1 MPQYKFRGRDKHG
14 SEISGELESMN
25 RDGVL
30 RTLQDQGVTPIA
42 IEESRSQS
50 KDVFEEIKK
59 WLPEKK
65 ISAEEMIIFCRQM
78 HALQRA
84 GVPLIRSIHGLIQSV
99 RSEALE
105 KALKKISDD
114 LESGTPLSI
123 SMEHQSNQFSPIMI
137 NMMRVGE
144 NTGNLDEVFV
154 KVAQYLELE
163 RETKKRM
170 KQATRYPTIVVVA
183 ISVAITVINLF
194 VIPAFSGV
202 FAKAKMEL
210 PMATKILMATSSFT
224 VEYGWF
230 ILAGLILLVLAT
242 MHYVNTPEGRHT
254 WDKYKLRAPLVGGI
268 FERITLARFSRVFAM
283 LTRSGVPILQ
293 ALNVVSGAVGNAY
306 IGHNIL
312 KMQSQIERGESLTQT
327 AINSG
332 LFTPLVIQMIAVGE
346 ESGTLDKMLDDVA
359 AFYED
364 EVDYDLK
371 TLADAIEPILL
382 VAMGVMVLILA
393 LGVFLPMWDM
403 SSMARR

>member
-1 MPQYKFRGRDKHG
+1 MTQYKYRGRDKNG
-14 SEISGELESMN
+14 TEISGELEGIN
-25 RDGVL
+25 RDAVL
-30 RTLQDQGVTPIA
+30 RTLQGQGVTPIA

-65 ISAEEMIIFCRQM
+65 ITAEEMIIFCRQM

-105 KALKKISDD
+105 LALRKIADD
-114 LESGTPLSI
+114 LESGTPLST
-123 SMEHQSNQFSPIMI
+123 SMSNQSKQFSPIMI

-144 NTGNLDEVFV
+144 NTGNLDEAFV

-163 RETKKRM
+163 RDTKKRL

-210 PMATKILMATSSFT
+210 PLATKILMATSAFT

-230 ILAGLILLVLAT
+230 ILAGMVLFVVGIA
-242 MHYVNTPEGRHT
+242 HYINTPEGRLV
-254 WDKYKLRAPLVGGI
+254 WDRYKLRAPLVGGI

-306 IGHNIL
+306 IGHNIQ

-327 AINSG
+327 SINSG

-403 SSMARR
+403 STMARR